1 MPKTEMV
8 TATELYLEDSAREVS
23 VPYAGS
29 EYICPS
35 CEQPIP
41 TRKQI
46 NLARP
51 AKYAHVLNEIQKCP
65 YCMFIFSYR
74 SRAVVYSR

>member
-1 MPKTEMV
+1 MAKQPEV
-8 TATELYLEDSAREVS
+8 TATELHLDDSAREVA

-29 EYICPS
+29 EYLCPN
-35 CEQPIP
+35 CEQHIP

-46 NLARP
+46 NLSRP
-51 AKYAHVLNEIQKCP
+51 AKYAHVLNEIMKCP
-65 YCMFIFSYR
+65 FCMFIFSYR

>member
-1 MPKTEMV
+1 MTKPEPV
-8 TATELYLEDSAREVS
+8 VASELHLEDSAREIA
-23 VPYAGS
+23 VPYAGT
-29 EYICPS
+29 EYVCPS

-51 AKYAHVLNEIQKCP
+51 AKYSHVLNEIQKCP
-65 YCMFIFSYR
+65 FCMFIFSYR